1 MRCLN
6 YAVKYDGGVVRSV
19 ADFTPQRGQEFAVVG
34 ETRLFVPP
42 SRSEL
47 HIVTCAKHVAD
58 HGHGTMTTCQ
68 RPTVADLRV

>member
-34 ETRLFVPP
+34 ETRCLYHRAGP
-42 SRSEL
+42 SS
-47 HIVTCAKHVAD
+47 IATCSKHVAD
-58 HGHGTMTTCQ
+58 HGHGTMTTC
-68 RPTVADLRV
+68 